1 MKFFRRQAFQ
11 KHIKDDFGGM
21 EQSTK
26 YKCSNSGAASKDGD
40 SPNYIMQQSIAKDV
54 ARDHVGSDD
63 S

>member
-1 MKFFRRQAFQ
+1 
-11 KHIKDDFGGM
+11 M
-21 EQSTK
+21 EQSTE
-26 YKCSNSGAASKDGD
+26 YKCSNSGAASKDRD